1 MNILSVIFNRLEQ
14 CGQVLVAWLTWW
26 GTCSHHSPCYQ
37 EVCRY
42 LSIGFRSFTFCQ
54 SRSQQF
60 SLIRNA
66 PDSDFSSST
75 CQLIWE
81 NNLALL
87 YENVNVLV
95 YGFYTRER
103 GIMTTAGCC
112 CCCRFYCCCPRG
124 LNSKYSHHVWI
135 LLLCVCNSALQSIR
149 PLSRRRAEFLVMR
162 RAAAEFFLWLSRI
175 PAEFFKRSSQP
186 NIFRH
191 KFGAN
196 IQHSLNETDYTKSS
210 HFS

>member
-26 GTCSHHSPCYQ
+26 GTCCHHSPCYQ

-42 LSIGFRSFTFCQ
+42 LSISFRSFTFCQ

-60 SLIRNA
+60 SLNRNA

-87 YENVNVLV
+87 YENVNVFV
-95 YGFYTRER
+95 YGFYTGTRHNDNCR
-103 GIMTTAGCC
+103 LLLLLWWFKQLASTAII
-112 CCCRFYCCCPRG
+112 
-124 LNSKYSHHVWI
+124 SVHVWI
-135 LLLCVCNSALQSIR
+135 LLLCVCIAVYVHL
-149 PLSRRRAEFLVMR
+149 
-162 RAAAEFFLWLSRI
+162 
-175 PAEFFKRSSQP
+175 
-186 NIFRH
+186 
-191 KFGAN
+191 
-196 IQHSLNETDYTKSS
+196 
-210 HFS
+210 